1 MTTQWPLPCAGMNRS
16 MGPCSG
22 VEGRHNPF
30 SFYGKKHWI
39 SWLWVMHSSSMSF
52 IYSDFENNP
61 VISTGPCPMVLAPCS
76 VSTEHPHTHLCN
88 GLAAMSLRMAYF
100 IRMAVFLWFIPAEF
114 PAHALCLAHC
124 SCSINL
130 SNGWMDRWWMGGWGM
145 VEGWVVHKDQP
156 GSLTIL
162 SQRTTAVSRQ
172 TFSLLFLAPS
182 IHFPLCT
189 CGEDS
194 KIQVCYAHSP
204 AWNLPPVLSLNN
216 FFYGHV

>member
-1 MTTQWPLPCAGMNRS
+1 MTTQGPLPCAGTSRS
-16 MGPCSG
+16 MGPFSG

-52 IYSDFENNP
+52 IYSDLENNP
-61 VISTGPCPMVLAPCS
+61 VISIEPCS
-76 VSTEHPHTHLCN
+76 MVSGPYPLSTERPHSLLCN
-88 GLAAMSLRMAYF
+88 GSTAISLRMACF
-100 IRMAVFLWFIPAEF
+100 IRMAVFLWLVPAEF

-145 VEGWVVHKDQP
+145 MEHKDQP
-156 GSLTIL
+156 GSLTSL
-162 SQRTTAVSRQ
+162 SQGTTAVSWQ
-172 TFSLLFLAPS
+172 TFSLVFLVPS

-204 AWNLPPVLSLNN
+204 AWNLPAGTL
-216 FFYGHV
+216 FK